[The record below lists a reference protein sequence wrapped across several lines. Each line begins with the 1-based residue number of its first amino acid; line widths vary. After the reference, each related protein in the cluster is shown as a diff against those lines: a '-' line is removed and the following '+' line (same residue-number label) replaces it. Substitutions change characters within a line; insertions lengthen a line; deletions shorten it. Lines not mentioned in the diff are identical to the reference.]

1 MAHVL
6 RDLMA
11 AATGATTSVAHAP
24 FRAPLRGAAA
34 LAFANALPA
43 ALFRELRAECIARRA
58 AERQSVMDPR
68 SLQQTS
74 WLAAEAP
81 ARSAV
86 ARAARHLEAALE
98 LDADAVAGVE
108 WWQQRVPSDAPM
120 RAHWDKDECEAADG
134 LQLTHPS
141 LATVLYLDDAGGP
154 TLVLPWRAAPAGGR
168 FELAAADDEVATAAF
183 PKANTL
189 LCFQGDLLHGVLP
202 CASSGGERAT
212 LLMNWWRSKPRAPCC
227 VVPRDEA
234 GAVEAAAESGAAR
247 PPAPVA
253 PSAADGEHLHELQ
266 LPEMVGGGAAE
277 LRLPWER
284 ERPPPPGTLV
294 QWTL

>member
-1 MAHVL
+1 MVHVL

-34 LAFANALPA
+34 RAFADALPA

-98 LDADAVAGVE
+98 LDAGAAGVE

-154 TLVLPWRAAPAGGR
+154 TLVLPWRAAPAGGG
-168 FELAAADDEVATAAF
+168 FELADD
-183 PKANTL
+183 
-189 LCFQGDLLHGVLP
+189 DLSLIHI
-202 CASSGGERAT
+202 
-212 LLMNWWRSKPRAPCC
+212 
-227 VVPRDEA
+227 
-234 GAVEAAAESGAAR
+234 
-247 PPAPVA
+247 
-253 PSAADGEHLHELQ
+253 
-266 LPEMVGGGAAE
+266 
-277 LRLPWER
+277 
-284 ERPPPPGTLV
+284 
-294 QWTL
+294 

>member
-1 MAHVL
+1 M
-6 RDLMA
+6 
-11 AATGATTSVAHAP
+11 
-24 FRAPLRGAAA
+24 
-34 LAFANALPA
+34 
-43 ALFRELRAECIARRA
+43 I
-58 AERQSVMDPR
+58 DPR

-98 LDADAVAGVE
+98 LDAGAAGVE

-154 TLVLPWRAAPAGGR
+154 TLVLPWRAAPAGGG

-202 CASSGGERAT
+202 CATGGGERAT
-212 LLMNWWRSKPRAPCC
+212 LLMNWWRGKPRAPCC

-234 GAVEAAAESGAAR
+234 GAMEAAAESGAAQA
-247 PPAPVA
+247 PAPVA
-253 PSAADGEHLHELQ
+253 PTAADGEHRHELR

-284 ERPPPPGTLV
+284 ERRRRQERWCSGHCSRVIRIRKIPWVTATPA
-294 QWTL
+294 

>member
-11 AATGATTSVAHAP
+11 AATGATKSVAHAP

-34 LAFANALPA
+34 RAFANALPA

-202 CASSGGERAT
+202 CAKNGERAT

-234 GAVEAAAESGAAR
+234 GTVEDAAESGVA
-247 PPAPVA
+247 PPPTLVA
-253 PSAADGEHLHELQ
+253 PSAADGEHHHELR
-266 LPEMVGGGAAE
+266 LPELVGGGAAE

-284 ERPPPPGTLV
+284 ERRPPPGTLV

>member
-34 LAFANALPA
+34 RAFANALPA

-74 WLAAEAP
+74 WLAAGAGALGRG
-81 ARSAV
+81 ARRATSRGG
-86 ARAARHLEAALE
+86 ARARRRR
-98 LDADAVAGVE
+98 GGGRR

-134 LQLTHPS
+134 LQLTHPVARHRP
-141 LATVLYLDDAGGP
+141 LFGRRGRPDAG
-154 TLVLPWRAAPAGGR
+154 AAVARRAGGR
-168 FELAAADDEVATAAF
+168 RLRARRRRRRRDRRLPEGKHAA
-183 PKANTL
+183 L
-189 LCFQGDLLHGVLP
+189 LPGRF
-202 CASSGGERAT
+202 
-212 LLMNWWRSKPRAPCC
+212 
-227 VVPRDEA
+227 
-234 GAVEAAAESGAAR
+234 AAR
-247 PPAPVA
+247 
-253 PSAADGEHLHELQ
+253 
-266 LPEMVGGGAAE
+266 
-277 LRLPWER
+277 RLAWCDR
-284 ERPPPPGTLV
+284 RR
-294 QWTL
+294 

>member
-34 LAFANALPA
+34 RAFANALPA
-43 ALFRELRAECIARRA
+43 ALFRELRAECVARRA

-86 ARAARHLEAALE
+86 ARAARHLEAALA
-98 LDADAVAGVE
+98 LDADAAGVE

-202 CASSGGERAT
+202 CATGGGERAT
-212 LLMNWWRSKPRAPCC
+212 LLMNWWRGKPRAPCC

-234 GAVEAAAESGAAR
+234 GAMEAAAESGAAQA
-247 PPAPVA
+247 PAPVA
-253 PSAADGEHLHELQ
+253 PTAADGEHRHELR
-266 LPEMVGGGAAE
+266 LPEPVGGGAAE